1 MSSVFS
7 TLNQAE
13 SRVTAQGKIV
23 DEYNTNGKVRVDA
36 IFAKGLFVEAIWVD
50 KL

>member
-1 MSSVFS
+1 L
-7 TLNQAE
+7 TQAE

-23 DEYNTNGKVRVDA
+23 DEYNTNGKGRVDA
-36 IFAKGLFVEAIWVD
+36 IFTKGIVVEAIWVD